1 MRSFEPK
8 MKKYWFDILIY
19 GLSLGLLL
27 TAIQF
32 FQYKLVFLH
41 GAFDWYAAVIAIVF
55 CTLGIWAGYQLTQ
68 KKKASAGA
76 QPTDAFEV
84 SSEAI
89 EKLGITPRE
98 LEVLQLIANGHSNQ
112 EIAQLLFVSLNT
124 VKTHISNVLSKLNA
138 QRRTQAIQRAKD
150 EGLLP

>member
-68 KKKASAGA
+68 KKH
-76 QPTDAFEV
+76 E
-84 SSEAI
+84 SSRI
-89 EKLGITPRE
+89 LDWSRIRDF
-98 LEVLQLIANGHSNQ
+98 
-112 EIAQLLFVSLNT
+112 LLTKRN
-124 VKTHISNVLSKLNA
+124 
-138 QRRTQAIQRAKD
+138 
-150 EGLLP
+150 LL